1 MKKTIMCLLMAAILL
16 VGSVAVA
23 SAEGEWQH
31 FLLLGCDAREEG
43 RYDRSDT
50 MIVLSINLGTREIR
64 IASILR
70 DIWTELPGHGEGKIN
85 AAVVYGGPECAKE
98 AVEKLLDI
106 QISKYVLINMRGM
119 ISIIDLLGGL
129 DVTISEEEM
138 KYINEKLPETLE
150 DVGSDAVIEPLTQAG
165 TVHLNGTQV
174 LCHIRN
180 RKIGDD
186 YARTERQRTVLMLMI
201 EKATTDIKLD
211 TLLGMVQEGLNY
223 IETDMNLI
231 EIAALVKLA
240 FESGI
245 GDIQMLQIPVE
256 GSFRDATKEGMS
268 CFTVDG
274 EKNVKAYQEF
284 LGIA

>member
-1 MKKTIMCLLMAAILL
+1 M
-16 VGSVAVA
+16 
-23 SAEGEWQH
+23 
-31 FLLLGCDAREEG
+31 
-43 RYDRSDT
+43 
-50 MIVLSINLGTREIR
+50 
-64 IASILR
+64 
-70 DIWTELPGHGEGKIN
+70 
-85 AAVVYGGPECAKE
+85 
-98 AVEKLLDI
+98 
-106 QISKYVLINMRGM
+106 
-119 ISIIDLLGGL
+119 
-129 DVTISEEEM
+129 
-138 KYINEKLPETLE
+138 
-150 DVGSDAVIEPLTQAG
+150 GSDAVIEPLTQAG

>member
-1 MKKTIMCLLMAAILL
+1 MKKTIMCLLMAVILL
-16 VGSVAVA
+16 VGTVAVA
-23 SAEGEWQH
+23 NAEEEWQH

-50 MIVLSINLGTREIR
+50 MIVLSFNLGTREIK

-70 DIWTELPGHGEGKIN
+70 DIWMELPGHGEGKIN
-85 AAVVYGGPECAKE
+85 AAVVYGGPECAVD

-106 QISKYVLINMRGM
+106 QISKYVLVNMRGM
-119 ISIIDLLGGL
+119 IGIIDMLGGL

-150 DVGSDAVIEPLTQAG
+150 DVGSDEVIEPLTQAG
-165 TVHLNGTQV
+165 TVHLNGAQV

-186 YARTERQRTVLMLMI
+186 YARTERQRNVLMLMI
-201 EKATTDIKLD
+201 EKATKDIKLD
-211 TLLGMVQEGLNY
+211 TLLGMIQEGLNY
-223 IETDMNLI
+223 IETNMNLV
-231 EIAALVKLA
+231 EIAAFGKMAL
-240 FESGI
+240 ESGI
-245 GDIQMLQIPVE
+245 GDIQMFRIPVE
-256 GSFRDATKEGMS
+256 GSYQDATKDGTS
-268 CFTVDG
+268 CFTIDG
-274 EKNVKAYQEF
+274 EKNVKAYHEF